1 MQSLSENGI
10 DPASIPISEGE
21 MFNSFMKD
29 WVELDLDA
37 FCTAQPPY
45 LSAAAVDVALAV
57 LNGEDVEPWTYI
69 DLPTCSSKEE
79 AENKWYQP
87 TQEGGFVCDWT
98 DNNNT
103 WNLNVEDVAPK

>member
-1 MQSLSENGI
+1 
-10 DPASIPISEGE
+10 

-45 LSAAAVDVALAV
+45 LAAAAVDVALSV

-69 DLPTCSSKEE
+69 DLPTCSSREE
-79 AENKWYQP
+79 AEEKWYQP
-87 TQEGGFVCDWT
+87 DQDGNFVCDWT

-103 WNLNVEDVAPK
+103 WNLTVEDVAG